1 MLIHES
7 ENWQRSHRLMSR
19 HFPSCLDHVLFKN
32 MENPLIAGRIQLER
46 FISREVFEKIGS
58 TFQGITCFLNFTKI
72 PENFRT
78 IGDNLYQYYSISEKT
93 ATPKTAKLQ
102 NSPYFYVFKYAQ
114 AIKQKV
120 WNEAENGAYDSYT
133 TLHRFLC

>member
-78 IGDNLYQYYSISEKT
+78 IWRQFIPVLF
-93 ATPKTAKLQ
+93 
-102 NSPYFYVFKYAQ
+102 YFR
-114 AIKQKV
+114 
-120 WNEAENGAYDSYT
+120 EDS
-133 TLHRFLC
+133 HSQDG